1 MLPATHQVASKL
13 HLPRGFSLFELLV
26 VMCIAGILT
35 SIAVPSYRYVTTSN
49 RIAAEINGLLGDLQY
64 ARSEAIKE
72 GQNVTVCV
80 SMDHQTCATTTYTWA
95 SGWIVTNAPTSTT
108 ILPMRIQTTF
118 TGTDTLTPNPNFTS
132 IVFNREGFATVNSAS
147 ATNGAFLSL
156 HATPATT
163 TSTRC
168 LSLTIVGLMTVL
180 TYNAQDNGN
189 TCT

>member
-1 MLPATHQVASKL
+1 M
-13 HLPRGFSLFELLV
+13 RGVTLFELLV

-49 RIAAEINGLLGDLQY
+49 RIASEINGLLGDLQF

-80 SMDHQTCATTTYTWA
+80 STDSATCATTTYTWA
-95 SGWIVTNAPTSTT
+95 SGWIVTSPSSTT
-108 ILPMRIQTTF
+108 PLRVQPAF
-118 TGTDTLTPNPNFTS
+118 SGTDTLTPLTNFAS
-132 IVFNREGFATVNSAS
+132 IVFNREGFASG

-156 HATPATT
+156 HATPSTT

-168 LSLTIVGLMTVL
+168 LSLTLVGLMTVL
-180 TYNAQDNGN
+180 TYNQQDSNGN
-189 TCT
+189 ACT

>member
-1 MLPATHQVASKL
+1 MVQAPQKAAPTPRLT
-13 HLPRGFSLFELLV
+13 RGFSLFELLV

-49 RIAAEINGLLGDLQY
+49 RIAAEINGLLGDLQF

-80 SMDHQTCATTTYTWA
+80 STDGATCATTTYTWA
-95 SGWIVTNAPTSTT
+95 SGWIVTNAPSSTT
-108 ILPMRIQTTF
+108 IAPMRMQPTF
-118 TGTDTLTPNPNFTS
+118 SGTDTLTPTPSFAS
-132 IVFNREGFATVNSAS
+132 IVFNREGFATASSAS
-147 ATNGAFLSL
+147 ATNGAYLTL

-180 TYNAQDNGN
+180 TYGGQDNGI
-189 TCT
+189 TCQ

>member
-1 MLPATHQVASKL
+1 M
-13 HLPRGFSLFELLV
+13 RGVTLFELLV

-49 RIAAEINGLLGDLQY
+49 RIASEINGLLGDLQF

-80 SMDHQTCATTTYTWA
+80 STDQQTCATTTYTWA
-95 SGWIVTNAPTSTT
+95 TGWIVTNAPASTT
-108 ILPMRIQTTF
+108 IAPMRVQLAF
-118 TGTDTLTPNPNFTS
+118 SGTDTLTPKTNFAS
-132 IVFNREGFATVNSAS
+132 IVFNREGFASG

-156 HATPATT
+156 HATPSTT

-168 LSLTIVGLMTVL
+168 LSLTLVGLMTVL
-180 TYNAQDNGN
+180 TYNQQDSNGN